1 MEYMISTATR
11 NERTAPQQLT
21 LLSDSPSS
29 TTNEELS
36 ASNAPAQFRLSKTTR
51 QRGLAH
57 VAEIRQ
63 QLAEAQSRRE
73 AALRPAALPQRS
85 AQAA

>member
-11 NERTAPQQLT
+11 TERTAPQQLT
-21 LLSDSPSS
+21 LLSDSS
-29 TTNEELS
+29 TTKELHE
-36 ASNAPAQFRLSKTTR
+36 SNAPAQFRLSKSTR

-63 QLAEAQSRRE
+63 QLAAAQARRE
-73 AALRPAALPQRS
+73 AELDQPLRAQD

>member
-1 MEYMISTATR
+1 MISTATR
-11 NERTAPQQLT
+11 TERTAPQQLT
-21 LLSDSPSS
+21 LLSDSSA
-29 TTNEELS
+29 TKELHE
-36 ASNAPAQFRLSKTTR
+36 SNAPARFRLSKSTR

-63 QLAEAQSRRE
+63 QLAAAQARRDAELNQPLEAHD
-73 AALRPAALPQRS
+73 

>member
-21 LLSDSPSS
+21 LLSDSI
-29 TTNEELS
+29 TKTEL
-36 ASNAPAQFRLSKTTR
+36 ADSNAPAQFRLSKTTR
-51 QRGLAH
+51 QRGLTH

-63 QLAEAQSRRE
+63 QLAEAQARR
-73 AALRPAALPQRS
+73 AAAQTQPLQPRQP
-85 AQAA
+85 QAA

>member
-1 MEYMISTATR
+1 MISTATR

-21 LLSDSPSS
+21 LLSDS
-29 TTNEELS
+29 TTNKELHE
-36 ASNAPAQFRLSKTTR
+36 SNAPSQFRLSKTTR

-57 VAEIRQ
+57 IAEIRR
-63 QLAEAQSRRE
+63 QLAESQARRE
-73 AALRPAALPQRS
+73 ATLTPALPQRS

>member
-21 LLSDSPSS
+21 LLTDS
-29 TTNEELS
+29 TKLEELTM
-36 ASNAPAQFRLSKTTR
+36 SNAPVQFRLSKTTR

-63 QLAEAQSRRE
+63 QLAEAQARRE
-73 AALRPAALPQRS
+73 AAPASGLAPRHS
-85 AQAA
+85 HAA